1 MLGPAD
7 GVALTPGAA
16 ADAAHVLG
24 GPELDAACSFLRQV
38 VGESRAEFRAYDAA
52 RRAERLARPADGG
65 SSGAAAAA
73 DAAAAVC
80 TDSNATDAAAGEAG
94 ESLQGLVRGLLRPLV
109 CERLEP
115 VAALAQEQILHQLA
129 ALDREAA
136 ARASDPPAW
145 GAALMR
151 KSFAAQLIE
160 RGFLDDLLKDA
171 RLQELAAYVCT
182 HSGDRLPPRPRLR
195 PALTTRPPPPAQPVG
210 VPRGTGD
217 RARGGCSSGQAGEAE
232 DEEAAGQQPLQQ
244 GERHTSAFGAGFP
257 VPFDSPFVLRR
268 LLWGLLGRLAPRVRE
283 RLARGAGMCPH
294 SSSTPLWS
302 CVSNSLIWAISWG
315 PGGRGLA
322 LAAAAGVE
330 VGAAAREE
338 AEAAYARALDATFEQ
353 AYSPSR
359 VALACRII
367 EALGPQEFALT
378 PAPETVVLWPAM
390 ARQAMSLALLQCVGP
405 EGWAHLPG
413 AVPGASR
420 STCAARAA
428 DEGEGAPP
436 MWAVWFHM
444 RMLGACGQGGG
455 GPARA
460 RRGAVAAELARRLAQ
475 PGAGGAARE
484 AAVAAA
490 VRRLYDD
497 PDLR

>member
-1 MLGPAD
+1 
-7 GVALTPGAA
+7 
-16 ADAAHVLG
+16 
-24 GPELDAACSFLRQV
+24 
-38 VGESRAEFRAYDAA
+38 
-52 RRAERLARPADGG
+52 
-65 SSGAAAAA
+65 
-73 DAAAAVC
+73 
-80 TDSNATDAAAGEAG
+80 
-94 ESLQGLVRGLLRPLV
+94 
-109 CERLEP
+109 
-115 VAALAQEQILHQLA
+115 
-129 ALDREAA
+129 
-136 ARASDPPAW
+136 
-145 GAALMR
+145 MR

-182 HSGDRLPPRPRLR
+182 RSGDRLPPRPRLG

-217 RARGGCSSGQAGEAE
+217 RARGGCSSGQAGGGGSSKRGSQHGGSGGGKFEAVVGCAKGCPWCAAEAE

-353 AYSPSR
+353 
-359 VALACRII
+359 
-367 EALGPQEFALT
+367 
-378 PAPETVVLWPAM
+378 
-390 ARQAMSLALLQCVGP
+390 VG
-405 EGWAHLPG
+405 
-413 AVPGASR
+413 
-420 STCAARAA
+420 RA
-428 DEGEGAPP
+428 GT
-436 MWAVWFHM
+436 
-444 RMLGACGQGGG
+444 
-455 GPARA
+455 
-460 RRGAVAAELARRLAQ
+460 RGATGRGDRGPL
-475 PGAGGAARE
+475 
-484 AAVAAA
+484 
-490 VRRLYDD
+490 
-497 PDLR
+497 